1 MLVQCR
7 INEKSSLEAEE
18 IATSDLAQLVS
29 DLRDDLVTVLTVA
42 LACNIKF
49 WDVICLSRVCM
60 RMRKW
65 HS

>member
-18 IATSDLAQLVS
+18 IATSDSAQLVS

-42 LACNIKF
+42 LA
-49 WDVICLSRVCM
+49 
-60 RMRKW
+60 
-65 HS
+65 